1 MLAEQE
7 SKGGWIK
14 RETVRNKCTTFHNFL
29 RLLKTLGV
37 LLCSRRLSSRAS
49 HRTARKTEQPKGR
62 ECLSAHTSVWGRRA
76 RAAPYL
82 WIIAAHSW
90 FDIRLANACADAD
103 AAARAAYQINGVPG
117 RNWLGTRIQR
127 KSRRLEFNQHQEP
140 LQQESHL
147 RIDLQIW
154 GVCRNTDEPVHLWAC
169 EEINNNIIHGGAEGD
184 DASGDSSAALK
195 KSLSAASRLTLV
207 QSR

>member
-49 HRTARKTEQPKGR
+49 RRTARKTEQPKGR
-62 ECLSAHTSVWGRRA
+62 ECLSAHASVWGRRA

-127 KSRRLEFNQHQEP
+127 KGRRLKFNQHQEP

-154 GVCRNTDEPVHLWAC
+154 GVCRKHWRAGTPLGLRGNKQQYYTWWS
-169 EEINNNIIHGGAEGD
+169 GGWGRIRWFI
-184 DASGDSSAALK
+184 
-195 KSLSAASRLTLV
+195 SRA
-207 QSR
+207 